1 MTGVNLNKLVQNAH
15 FFSGILRV
23 NTFGYCC
30 SYNWL
35 IVLNFYIL
43 VFFMFFILLSKFFL
57 YKYKKIV
64 DLENEW
70 FVVQNLT
77 LTNKKLVLNLFVHNR
92 QEINVRIKK
101 KKFNSFSNK
110 AEQR

>member
-43 VFFMFFILLSKFFL
+43 VFLCFSYYYLSFFCTN
-57 YKYKKIV
+57 KKIV

-70 FVVQNLT
+70 FMVQNLT
-77 LTNKKLVLNLFVHNR
+77 LTNKKLILNLFVHNR
-92 QEINVRIKK
+92 QEINFRIKK